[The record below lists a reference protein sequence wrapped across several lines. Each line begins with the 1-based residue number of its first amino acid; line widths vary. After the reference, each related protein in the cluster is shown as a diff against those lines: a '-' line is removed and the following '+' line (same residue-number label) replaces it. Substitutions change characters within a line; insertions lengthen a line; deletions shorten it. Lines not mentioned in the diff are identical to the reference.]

1 MSEMQEKPRF
11 FDRCVFTPDLIRKSF
26 KDTMPLSNKLFI
38 LALGIIVIAAGIL
51 RFTDFIGPADPP
63 TAVCFLVA
71 GAALL
76 VYLLFFPA
84 HLAKKQ
90 CKALEERGRL
100 NVAQT
105 AAFFEQNILFSAEAA
120 DAGKEIIGYDAITRV
135 QHCDNLLYLWRQ
147 QAGYNTI
154 EADKLEGGTVDE
166 LKAFLQ
172 EKNPNIRMR

>member
-1 MSEMQEKPRF
+1 MSEMKEQPRF
-11 FDRCVFTPDLIRKSF
+11 FARCVMTPEVIRKEI
-26 KDTMPLSNKLFI
+26 KDTLPRSNILFT

-63 TAVCFLVA
+63 TAVCFLAA

-76 VYLLFFPA
+76 VYLPFLPA

-90 CKALEERGRL
+90 CKALKERERL

-105 AAFFEQNILFSAEAA
+105 AAFFEQNILFSSEAA

-147 QAGYNTI
+147 QAGYHTI
-154 EADKLEGGTVDE
+154 EADKLEGGSVEE
-166 LKAFLQ
+166 LKTFLQ

>member
-1 MSEMQEKPRF
+1 MSEMQAQPRF
-11 FDRCVFTPDLIRKSF
+11 FARCVLTPQTVRKMI
-26 KDTMPLSNKLFI
+26 KDTLPLSNKLFI

-51 RFTDFIGPADPP
+51 RFTDSIGPADPP
-63 TAVCFLVA
+63 TAVCFLAA

-76 VYLLFFPA
+76 VYLPFLPA

-90 CKALEERGRL
+90 CKALKERERL

-120 DAGKEIIGYDAITRV
+120 DAGKETFGYDTFTRV
-135 QHCDNLLYLWRQ
+135 QQCDNLLYLWHQ
-147 QAGYNTI
+147 QTSCLAI
-154 EADKLEGGTVDE
+154 ETDKLEGGSVEE
-166 LKAFLQ
+166 LKTFLQ

>member
-1 MSEMQEKPRF
+1 MSEMQAQPRF
-11 FDRCVFTPDLIRKSF
+11 FARCVLTPQTVRKMI
-26 KDTMPLSNKLFI
+26 KDTLPLSNKLFI

-63 TAVCFLVA
+63 TAVCFLAA

-76 VYLLFFPA
+76 VYLPFLPA

-90 CKALEERGRL
+90 CKALKERERL

-120 DAGKEIIGYDAITRV
+120 DAGKETFGYDTFTRV
-135 QHCDNLLYLWRQ
+135 QQCDNLLYLWHQ
-147 QAGYNTI
+147 QTSCLAI
-154 EADKLEGGTVDE
+154 ETDKLEGGSAEE
-166 LKAFLQ
+166 LKTFLK